1 MKKLCY
7 FFTAVFIAVIL
18 LSAIVTSCEGSGP
31 KQVELKIFISQPR
44 FRKQYTVYLNQF
56 ADQYKNQTGV
66 EVTYNLEMPD
76 ENNSQ
81 LLRTRFASEEGIDV
95 FSCHAINELPE
106 YTKAGYTEDLSSQP
120 FVNLLL
126 DNIKPVITIDGKVRA
141 VPLESLF
148 WGIVYNKKIFDELN
162 IKPALTISELKDN
175 VKKIKAAGYTPFLL
189 AYKDQWIPQL
199 LLPLIVGGFL
209 NSQNPDFIDNMN
221 NGRGSFADL
230 KDFFT
235 IIDLLNANGNKRAL
249 DVDANRG
256 NVEFASGKYAM
267 YVQGPWMAQ
276 GFLDQDKDF
285 QFGVAPLPLNEN
297 PKTALINIAV
307 STSLCVNPKSE
318 HKDVALAL
326 INYIL
331 DKNDSD
337 AFYESLKFNP
347 VSKTHKFATYPWVK
361 TAMTYIEQ
369 GKGYIDPKIPQ
380 AVKDES
386 GAVFQSYFLGD
397 MSKADVIKALD
408 NAWKSSLK

>member
-1 MKKLCY
+1 MKKFLLI
-7 FFTAVFIAVIL
+7 FMIAVLFFSFLIG
-18 LSAIVTSCEGSGP
+18 CETGGP
-31 KQVELKIFISQPR
+31 KKVELKVFISQPR
-44 FRKQYTVYLNQF
+44 FRKQYTSYLDKF
-56 ADQYKNQTGV
+56 AEKYKQETGV

-76 ENNSQ
+76 ETSAQ

-95 FSCHAINELPE
+95 FSCHAMNELPE
-106 YTKAGYTEDLSSQP
+106 YTEAGYAEDLSSQP
-120 FVNLLL
+120 FVNLLF
-126 DNIKPVITIDGKVRA
+126 DNIKPVITIDGKIRG

-162 IKPALTISELKDN
+162 IKPALTISELKEN

-209 NSQNPDFIDNMN
+209 NSEYPDFIDNMN
-221 NGRGSFADL
+221 KGQGSFADI
-230 KDFFT
+230 KEFFT
-235 IIDLLNANGNKRAL
+235 IIDLVNANGNKRAL
-249 DVDANRG
+249 DIDANLG

-276 GFLDQDKDF
+276 GFLEQNEYF
-285 QFGVAPLPLNEN
+285 EFGVAPLPLNDN
-297 PKTALINIAV
+297 PETAQINIAV
-307 STSLCVNPKSE
+307 STCLAVNPKSE
-318 HKDVALAL
+318 NREVALAL

-331 DKNDSD
+331 DENDSS

-347 VSKTHKFATYPWVK
+347 LAKTHKFETYPWVK
-361 TAMTYIEQ
+361 SAMTYVEQ

-380 AVKDES
+380 PVKDES
-386 GAVFQSYFLGD
+386 GAVFQSYYLND
-397 MSKADVIKALD
+397 MSQTDVIKALN